1 MVSSARSTILVAPS
15 LVTAPEAMK
24 VTAPIPRRAWLW
36 VSAAYLFQSIPA
48 AVRDEALPVALKD
61 LGYPDAQ
68 ITKLVASF
76 GLVVG
81 CKILLS
87 PLVAG
92 FNPRRF
98 IVATELAI
106 AALLCLLAHYVGAD
120 QAATSAIVGCL
131 ILLSLLA
138 AGHDFALDGYYV
150 ASLDDQSRATHS
162 GILNVATKVGVVL
175 AGPGLIWLVG
185 RIMDY
190 GPQTADAWSWALV
203 AAGVLALL
211 TAGASAWGL
220 AAEPTTTGEKRG
232 IRERFE
238 EMRGGL
244 RSLLGDRRLLAVL
257 GLILFYRASEVHMA
271 KIIQLF
277 AKSGTGGGLGLSN
290 ETYAGLRIVSAVG
303 GLALGGVIGS
313 LVVARLGLARS
324 LLPLGILMHLPLIA
338 FAWLAYD
345 GTHDLW
351 IIGGVF
357 IVEYIVYGAGM
368 CALILAMMKLAA
380 GPGAAVRYAALST
393 VALLANYLPGLWA
406 GHLSDRL
413 GYAQY
418 FLFSLSLAVPGILSA
433 WWAKRTFEKA

>member
-1 MVSSARSTILVAPS
+1 
-15 LVTAPEAMK
+15 MK
-24 VTAPIPRRAWLW
+24 EPATIPRRVWLW
-36 VSAAYLFQSIPA
+36 VFAAYLFQAIPA

-68 ITKLVASF
+68 NTKAVATF
-76 GLVVG
+76 GLIVG

-98 IVATELAI
+98 ILASELGI
-106 AALLCLLAHYVGAD
+106 AAVLGLLASFLGAD
-120 QAATSAIVGCL
+120 QTSTNAIIGCL

-138 AGHDFALDGYYV
+138 AAHDFALDGYFV
-150 ASLDDQSRATHS
+150 AALDDRSRATHA
-162 GILNVATKVGVVL
+162 GVLNVATKVGAVL

-185 RIMDY
+185 RIMDQ
-190 GPQTADAWSWALV
+190 GPQTVDAWSWAMV
-203 AAGVLALL
+203 AAGLLALM
-211 TAGASAWGL
+211 TVAANAWGL
-220 AAEPTTTGEKRG
+220 AAEPKTAADHGTVRDRF
-232 IRERFE
+232 RE
-238 EMRGGL
+238 MGAGL
-244 RSLLGDRRLLAVL
+244 RSLMSDPRLYAVL

-271 KIIQLF
+271 RIIPLF
-277 AKSGTGGGLGLSN
+277 AKSATNGGLGLDN
-290 ETYAGLRIVSAVG
+290 ETYALLRMLSAVG

-313 LVVARLGLARS
+313 LVVARLGLGRS
-324 LLPLGILMHLPLIA
+324 LLPLGVMMHLPLAA

-357 IVEYIVYGAGM
+357 IVEYVAYGAGL

-393 VALLANYLPGLWA
+393 FALLANYLPGFWA
-406 GHLSDRL
+406 GALAERL
-413 GYAQY
+413 GYAHY
-418 FLFSLSLAVPGILSA
+418 FLFALSLAIPGIISA
-433 WWAKRTFEKA
+433 LLAKRHFQDS